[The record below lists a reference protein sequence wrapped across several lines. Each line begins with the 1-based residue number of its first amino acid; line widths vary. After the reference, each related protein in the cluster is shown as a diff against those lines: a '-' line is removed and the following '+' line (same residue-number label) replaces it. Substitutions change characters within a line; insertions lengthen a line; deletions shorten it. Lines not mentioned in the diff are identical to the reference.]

1 MLAIFPLIAA
11 VGMVQMKLLSG
22 MTSTAENAE
31 AGNIVLEATTS
42 VRTLYAYGLQAG
54 TLARFADAL
63 RPAETLAARRSFTAG
78 AAMGASFFTLFA
90 SYALVFW
97 AGGQFISRGW
107 TTFQDMLQAFFG
119 ERRQAT
125 RARTCF
131 PHPAAHFFPQY
142 ELSAAPPPRPPRRA
156 IAAIIMAAQGAGQA
170 AGLATDQAKA
180 DRAKRAVFAL
190 LDRASAIDPLSAVGE
205 RPAALQGALEFK
217 DVQFAYPTRPDHAVL
232 RGLSLRVPAGATCAL
247 VGPSG
252 GGKSTLVALLQRFYD
267 VSGGAVLFDG
277 IDVRA
282 LPPHALRGAQALVP
296 QMPALWSDSVEYNIS
311 YGSLPGV
318 IPKPDAGVPVDAAA
332 GEPPPPTFAH
342 AADVEA
348 AARKANAHG
357 FIEAFPHGYAT
368 HCGAG
373 GAGLSGGQRSR
384 VAIARA
390 VMRAPKL
397 LLLDEATAALDS
409 ESERV
414 VQLALDALIAGEAG
428 AAMTK
433 VVVAHRLATIRRADM
448 IAVIA
453 DGVVKELGTHA
464 QLIAAVGGI
473 YRGLALAQD
482 PGALSA
488 V

>member
-63 RPAETLAARRSFTAG
+63 RPAEALAARRSFTAG

-119 ERRQAT
+119 AREPAPRTHTPPSRLPALLAFACRPT
-125 RARTCF
+125 PRA
-131 PHPAAHFFPQY
+131 P
-142 ELSAAPPPRPPRRA
+142 LPRVLA

-217 DVQFAYPTRPDHAVL
+217 DVTFAYPTRPDHAVL

-277 IDVRA
+277 IDVKA

-296 QMPALWSDSVEYNIS
+296 QMPALWSDCIEYNIA
-311 YGSLPGV
+311 YGALPAAV
-318 IPKPDAGVPVDAAA
+318 PKPDAGVPVDAAA
-332 GEPPPPTFAH
+332 GDGPTPAFAH

-357 FIEAFPHGYAT
+357 FIAAFPHGYAT

-433 VVVAHRLATIRRADM
+433 VIVAHRLATIRRADM
-448 IAVIA
+448 IAVVA

-464 QLIAAVGGI
+464 QLVAVKGGL
-473 YRGLALAQD
+473 YRSLALAQD
-482 PGALSA
+482 PDALSA

>member
-1 MLAIFPLIAA
+1 
-11 VGMVQMKLLSG
+11 
-22 MTSTAENAE
+22 
-31 AGNIVLEATTS
+31 
-42 VRTLYAYGLQAG
+42 
-54 TLARFADAL
+54 
-63 RPAETLAARRSFTAG
+63 
-78 AAMGASFFTLFA
+78 
-90 SYALVFW
+90 
-97 AGGQFISRGW
+97 
-107 TTFQDMLQAFFG
+107 
-119 ERRQAT
+119 
-125 RARTCF
+125 
-131 PHPAAHFFPQY
+131 
-142 ELSAAPPPRPPRRA
+142 
-156 IAAIIMAAQGAGQA
+156 MAAQGAGQA

-217 DVQFAYPTRPDHAVL
+217 DVTFAYPTRPDHAVL

-296 QMPALWSDSVEYNIS
+296 QMPALWSDAVEYNIG
-311 YGSLPGV
+311 YGALPNTV
-318 IPKPDAGVPVDAAA
+318 PKPDAGVPVDA
-332 GEPPPPTFAH
+332 PPGGGLPPTFAH

-409 ESERV
+409 ESERI

-464 QLIAAVGGI
+464 QLIAIEGGI

-482 PGALSA
+482 PAALSA